1 MDDNVQAAMTQGLK
15 QHLQEPDN
23 NEFKFFISE
32 RQPGHSKK
40 LKDSHTVDFSQMH
53 SLNSRTRKGRLAR
66 VVTVRDLNNDQKWY
80 YALDKLQEGSQPNGK
95 TPFGEGITWQY
106 EGPLGWRNFVPDN
119 TGSQPSGYTALHFA
133 CDGSSRGF
141 DNHGPPSPSSLIWMR
156 AEERLHREAE
166 PEMCSLDVRKTTF
179 IITE

>member
-1 MDDNVQAAMTQGLK
+1 MQ
-15 QHLQEPDN
+15 
-23 NEFKFFISE
+23 SW
-32 RQPGHSKK
+32 HS
-40 LKDSHTVDFSQMH
+40 
-53 SLNSRTRKGRLAR
+53 GRWWPSGQQICAGAS
-66 VVTVRDLNNDQKWY
+66 V
-80 YALDKLQEGSQPNGK
+80 LQEGSQPNGK

-166 PEMCSLDVRKTTF
+166 PEMCSLDVRKQPSLSLNRESAFKVPLHNFVTANELGKTKC
-179 IITE
+179 TEKSIVDFPLQRTIG